1 MKRFALAAAVLFVA
15 ACGGAKEEATPA
27 ADSAAAPAMAPAPAP
42 ATDSAAAAPADTGM
56 KHDSV
61 KADTTKK

>member
-15 ACGGAKEEATPA
+15 ACGAKEEATPA

-42 ATDSAAAAPADTGM
+42 ATDSAATVDTA
-56 KHDSV
+56 KHDSAA
-61 KADTTKK
+61 ADTTKH